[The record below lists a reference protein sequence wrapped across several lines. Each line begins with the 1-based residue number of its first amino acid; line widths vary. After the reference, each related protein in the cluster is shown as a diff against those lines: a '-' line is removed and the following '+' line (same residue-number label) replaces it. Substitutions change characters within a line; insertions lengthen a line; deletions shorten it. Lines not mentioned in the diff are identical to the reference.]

1 MPTSSMGK
9 FNSFVE
15 YLAEKAIDLQ
25 NDTFKVVFCA
35 AANAPTSSNTVLANL
50 TTATTNA
57 DSVTLTVSSS
67 SQTSGTYTLLFADK
81 TITATAGGIG
91 PFRYVVV
98 YDDTP
103 TSPADPLVCY
113 YDYGSDITV
122 ASGETFTLNWTT
134 STFTIGP

>member
-1 MPTSSMGK
+1 MAAFNK

-15 YLAEKAIDLQ
+15 YLAEKVFDFQ
-25 NDTFKVVFCA
+25 NDTFKVAFCA

-91 PFRYVVV
+91 PFRYVVI

-103 TSPADPLVCY
+103 TSPADPLVCW
-113 YDYGSDITV
+113 YDYGSEITV
-122 ASGETFTLNWTT
+122 ALNETLTLDFTT
-134 STFTIGP
+134 STFTIA